1 MPTIGP
7 TVGFRPAAGG
17 SRPSPAP
24 AAAAADEAAP
34 EQVIEMEA
42 EQTSSLPIGSGPGA
56 GSPPRRPH
64 EPSTDEPPEYT
75 MSDMPTG
82 VHPGALPKAH
92 GMALEST
99 ELSGDGSSPV
109 PSQVAETGGTP
120 IEPGVGG
127 VVALHPGQLVGNFR
141 ISAKIGQ
148 GGMGAV
154 YAAVHR
160 QIGRRAAVK
169 VLHGPLAKT
178 ADYAGRFLNE
188 ARAVN
193 TIRHP
198 GLVEIFDFG
207 QLPDGTL
214 YIIMEFLEGES
225 LRAHERRCGP
235 LAEAK
240 AKALALQIAQAL
252 LAAHKNGIVHRDLK
266 PENVMLIV
274 DPVGEGAE
282 RVKVLDFGIAKVA
295 PPSSTPK
302 PEPDADGNEFA
313 TAVGTTMGTPKYMAP
328 EQYGSAAKVDGKA
341 DVFALGVMLY
351 EMVSGQVPFPK
362 TSLSAF
368 AEPPR
373 PLGEVQPSISPGLA
387 ALVSRMLSA
396 KADRRP
402 TMAEVIAELT
412 PPPTATGAQTTLT
425 APPPPP
431 PSRSVWPWV
440 LVLTLGVLGFAGAG
454 LWALREHLV
463 PPPAPSEIT
472 LEQNDLQL
480 DVMGP
485 RARALGVLYV
495 GLRSADPE
503 LRAQAVQAL
512 GQSRDSAQWTS
523 IASLLKDPELR
534 VQAAA
539 AEALGVLG
547 APEAQEP
554 LLQLLAQNPPPG
566 LRVAVA
572 GALSRLQS
580 PRGPIVLRELLAS
593 GDERVKLRA
602 GLLLVETGDLSARPG
617 LWAALQRQALPD
629 DVLLGVLSKLAHSG
643 DALATQQLNARMG
656 DEGFTLRRI
665 SAAANLARIG
675 DERALA
681 VLGQAA
687 RTPGPQQLL
696 ASLMLAKVGD
706 ASGFP
711 RLLRVATDDKEPLAA
726 RQVAIEGV
734 AACGRRQGAL
744 LLTRILDE
752 RQASQ
757 VLRQSAAGAILQI
770 AGGDPDQI
778 AKQSLGW
785 AQAALG
791 HDSWLVRESAT
802 AVLGDIDSDQAVPL
816 LSRALADPQQAVRR
830 SAAVALGRKRLRGAV
845 LALRTSLS
853 DAEPEVRLAGMRA
866 IGRIV
871 DAIGR
876 TGAADTELNARL
888 LELTET
894 GSPNDQLVACGTL
907 LQLGDESQHE
917 RLRQALNE
925 PDATTRQLVVET
937 VPVGDPLLLDALG
950 DQAQLVRFAAAR
962 RLAPQKVRAAA
973 PVLREALGQG
983 GPESVIAYGLLKKM
997 GEAVSPPAGFGELLS
1012 RGDLPTSLALLDV
1025 AADLPPAE
1033 ALPLLQK
1040 ARFDSSPT
1048 LRRRVV
1054 EVAFALH
1061 KSAPSDAS
1069 LSLIYSL
1076 LADPDVSVRARAGA
1090 LAAALAHKGHE
1101 PAPVAAPLD
1110 LGAPDQAAPLD
1121 QDVAV
1126 ADGDSEVGS
1135 ARGLL
1140 KLEGEEKVRFQI
1152 DRRPQQVLSPA
1163 TAEISLSP
1171 GSHRVKF
1178 AGGVREVEITP
1189 GATVVV
1195 QISATY
1201 ADQLLGEAGEAAG
1214 RHEYARAQHLLD
1226 LVKSLAQRGRVS
1238 RAAHVELAY
1247 QQARVYEGLGRF
1259 LEAMTEYQ
1267 RLLAMPE
1274 GQRKPEQTAAANA
1287 AVARLSQHLGR
1298 IEITKEDH
1306 GHCLRTVLWVHAGE
1320 HQIGQ
1325 ESGLAGGARTPGG
1338 SVAPRV
1344 VRVREGGKAVVELC
1358 KGAPP

>member
-1 MPTIGP
+1 
-7 TVGFRPAAGG
+7 
-17 SRPSPAP
+17 
-24 AAAAADEAAP
+24 
-34 EQVIEMEA
+34 MEA
-42 EQTSSLPIGSGPGA
+42 EQTASLPVGPGA
-56 GSPPRRPH
+56 GSAARRPSADS
-64 EPSTDEPPEYT
+64 PSEPPEYT

-82 VHPGALPKAH
+82 VHPGALPKPQT
-92 GMALEST
+92 MALEST
-99 ELSGDGSSPV
+99 ELSGDGSSPA
-109 PSQVAETGGTP
+109 PSLAATGGTP

-178 ADYAGRFLNE
+178 SDYAGRFLNE

-235 LAEAK
+235 LPETK
-240 AKALALQIAQAL
+240 AKAFALQIAQAL

-274 DPVGEGAE
+274 DPIGEGAE
-282 RVKVLDFGIAKVA
+282 RIKVLDFGIAKVA
-295 PPSSTPK
+295 PPGSTPK
-302 PEPDADGNEFA
+302 PAPEADGDGNEFA

-373 PLGEVQPSISPGLA
+373 PLGEVQPGISPALA
-387 ALVSRMLSA
+387 TLVGRMLSA

-402 TMAEVIAELT
+402 SMAEVIAELT
-412 PPPTATGAQTTLT
+412 PPPTATGAQTTVT
-425 APPPPP
+425 APPPP

-440 LVLTLGVLGFAGAG
+440 VLLMLGVLGFAGAG
-454 LWALREHLV
+454 LWAFRDHLV
-463 PPPAPSEIT
+463 PPHVTSEIA

-495 GLRSADPE
+495 GLRAADPE

-523 IASLLKDPELR
+523 IASLLKDSDLR

-547 APEAQEP
+547 APESQEA
-554 LLQLLAQNPPPG
+554 LLQLLAQSPPPG

-617 LWAALQRQALPD
+617 LWAALQKQTLPD

-643 DALATQQLNARMG
+643 DAVATQQLNARMG

-711 RLLRVATDDKEPLAA
+711 RLVRVATDDKEPLAA

-752 RQASQ
+752 KQASQ
-757 VLRQSAAGAILQI
+757 VLRQAAAGAILQI

-816 LSRALADPQQAVRR
+816 LSRALSDPQQAVRR

-876 TGAADTELNARL
+876 SGAADAELNARL

-937 VPVGDPLLLDALG
+937 VPAGDPLLLEALG

-962 RLAPQKVRAAA
+962 RLAGQKVRAAA

-1061 KSAPSDAS
+1061 QSAPSDAS

-1090 LAAALAHKGHE
+1090 LAATLAHKGHE
-1101 PAPVAAPLD
+1101 PSPVAAPLD
-1110 LGAPDQAAPLD
+1110 LGPADQAPPLD
-1121 QDVAV
+1121 QDVA
-1126 ADGDSEVGS
+1126 DGDGEAGGT
-1135 ARGLL
+1135 RGFL
-1140 KLEGEEKVRFQI
+1140 KIEGEDKVRFQI
-1152 DRRPQQVLSPA
+1152 DRRPPQVISPTA
-1163 TAEISLSP
+1163 AEIPLAP
-1171 GSHRVKF
+1171 GTHRVKF

-1189 GATVVV
+1189 GVTAVV
-1195 QISATY
+1195 QIPATY

-1214 RHEYARAQHLLD
+1214 RHEYTRAQHLLD

-1238 RAAHVELAY
+1238 RPAQIELAY

-1267 RLLAMPE
+1267 RLLAVPE
-1274 GQRKPEQTAAANA
+1274 GQRKPEHTAAANA

-1306 GHCLRTVLWVHAGE
+1306 GKCLRTVLWVHAGE
-1320 HQIGQ
+1320 HQLGQ
-1325 ESGLAGGARTPGG
+1325 EAGLSARSPGQATP
-1338 SVAPRV
+1338 RI
-1344 VRVREGGKAVVELC
+1344 VRVREGGKVVVELC
-1358 KGAPP
+1358 KGAPPP